1 MLALLAVA
9 ALETS
14 WKLETT
20 YRYVSDL
27 NVSECQE
34 YVFSDVVTINNA
46 RTLVTLRTLT
56 AHQVDSLRVPL
67 PNNTEPEQYVARE
80 AQAEWVREPA
90 VDDGGTYR
98 LWRATLLPQ
107 VQNRRWAKRP
117 DAPAATYEFR
127 KERDFAD
134 GRQAIRFTFAEEGGM
149 RGTGRAVC
157 GSHGWAVEGE
167 MTLENAFL
175 PGGDRSSHK
184 LTVKWRELR

>member
-9 ALETS
+9 ALESS

-20 YRYVSDL
+20 YRYTSDAF
-27 NVSECQE
+27 VSEYQV
-34 YVFSDVVTINNA
+34 YVFLDTVTVSA
-46 RTLVTLRTLT
+46 ARALVTSRTLK
-56 AHQVDSLRVPL
+56 ANEVDGLKIPL
-67 PNNTEPEQYVARE
+67 PKDTEPEQFFAKE
-80 AQAEWVREPA
+80 AQTEWIREPA
-90 VDDGGTYR
+90 VDEGSTYR

-107 VQNRRWAKRP
+107 AQHRRWAKRP